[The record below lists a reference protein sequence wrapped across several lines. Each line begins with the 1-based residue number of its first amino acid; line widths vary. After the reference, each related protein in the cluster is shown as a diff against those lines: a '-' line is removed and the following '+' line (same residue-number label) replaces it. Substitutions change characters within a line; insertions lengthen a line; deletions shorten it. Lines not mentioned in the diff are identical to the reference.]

1 MYTPKVVFKGMG
13 FAEFCDLVAMSPEQT
28 VCHESTNA
36 TVVVRM
42 GSAREEDGFAPNE
55 KWVVDVTR
63 YTDGMPHTETTC
75 PTNLYTAFEKFVRE
89 VCATPVAP
97 EDVK

>member
-13 FAEFCDLVAMSPEQT
+13 FAEFCDLVAMSPDQT
-28 VCHESTNA
+28 VCHQSANA
-36 TVVVRM
+36 TVAVRL
-42 GSAREEDGFAPNE
+42 GTANEEDGFAPNE

-63 YTDGMPHTETTC
+63 AGKTTTSC
-75 PTNLYTAFEKFVRE
+75 ACNLYTAFESFVRE

>member
-13 FAEFCDLVAMSPEQT
+13 FAEFCDLVAMSPDQT
-28 VCHESTNA
+28 VCHQSTNA
-36 TVVVRM
+36 TVTVRL
-42 GSAREEDGFAPNE
+42 ATATEEDGFEANE

-63 YTDGMPHTETTC
+63 ASKTITTSAC
-75 PTNLYTAFEKFVRE
+75 NLYTAFEKFVRE
-89 VCATPVAP
+89 VCATPVSP